1 MVRGNVQFDPT
12 VGLTLSDSTVRGN
25 IGRINVHGYQ
35 HSGRRDQL
43 GDLTAA
49 AGRKVWN
56 PEDGESAR
64 GSAAR
69 HRVFVLVRTEHRG
82 RRPNPEVYL

>member
-1 MVRGNVQFDPT
+1 MPASDANGYDEAVSIWNGF
-12 VGLTLSDSTVRGN
+12 DSTVRGN

-56 PEDGESAR
+56 PEDGESA
-64 GSAAR
+64 GSEGEC
-69 HRVFVLVRTEHRG
+69 RTAPG
-82 RRPNPEVYL
+82 FRPGSNRTPR